1 VAKPKLMI
9 VEDDHIV
16 AMDLQGILQS
26 LGYVVSAVV
35 SRGEEAIEK
44 ADQTRPD
51 LALMDI
57 RLRGDMDGIETAE
70 QFRTRF
76 DIPVVFLTAY
86 ADKTTLERAKL
97 TAPLAYVIKPF
108 DQREL
113 HSAIEVALYRYQME
127 RRLRESE
134 TRFRTL
140 VENIPVGMFR
150 TTSDLFGA
158 FLMANPAFLR
168 MFGFNSQE
176 ELDGQ
181 ATQILADHRQIEI
194 LRDTLL
200 TQGGVNRAEH
210 QLKKRDGTLFWGALT
225 LTAVYDAHGDVQWV
239 DGIVEDITDRKQA
252 EQEIRRR
259 VAQQEALN
267 AIIAAGAAASD
278 LQELLETALNH
289 TLNALDVE
297 AGGIWMPPYAYER
310 ALPPGV
316 YAMMEQTAPAGMF
329 NTISSI
335 VVKDW
340 QQVSDDDPLSKLRP
354 LLEQIGVRASLTV
367 PFVADGQRIGGLGLV
382 LPEPRPWSKEEITL
396 VETVGQ
402 QLGVAAERLRLLEK
416 TRQQAQQVQQI
427 MDTVPEGV
435 LLLDA
440 TGRIILA
447 NPLGTS
453 NLIVLAG
460 AQEGDTLTHL
470 GDRPLEELLTSP
482 PKGLWHEVMANS
494 RVFQILA
501 RPIETAIP
509 SNTARSEPT
518 EGWVLVIRDIT
529 QQREAER
536 RIQQQERLASVGQLA
551 AGIAHDFKN
560 TLGTIILYSQ
570 MAAQA
575 DGLPARDRDQMETI
589 SQQAR
594 HAIRLIEQILDF
606 GRRANLERGPL
617 DLRPFLDEQVK
628 LLQRILPEN
637 IEIKLSY
644 DPGEHTVNADPTRLQ
659 QAITN
664 LAVNARDAMPGGGTL
679 HFGLRRITS
688 QEGTPP
694 PLPEM
699 TAEGTATNE
708 WVQVTVSDTGTGIP
722 PDVLPHVFDPFF
734 TTKPPGEGSGLG
746 LAQVHGILGQHD
758 GYIDVESQLGQGT
771 TFVIYLPV
779 LPADSADSH
788 AASSLKDPLSL
799 PLGNGETILVV
810 EDNSM
815 LKRVLAMSLEDL
827 NYRVLAAGDGSEALE
842 LLEQHD
848 EIALVLSDVVMP
860 KMGGIPL
867 LNAMKKRDLHMA
879 MILLTGH
886 PLEEELDELQA
897 HGTASLPVNWL
908 PKPVQLEQLADAVN
922 RALKARDHP

>member
-1 VAKPKLMI
+1 MAVAKPKLMI
-9 VEDDHIV
+9 VEDDQIV

-26 LGYVVSAVV
+26 LGYAVSAVV

-44 ADQTRPD
+44 AAQTRPD

-70 QFRTRF
+70 RIRARF

-86 ADKTTLERAKL
+86 ADEATLERAKL

-150 TTSDLFGA
+150 TTPDLLGV
-158 FLMANPAFLR
+158 FLMANPAFLH
-168 MFGFNSQE
+168 MFGFDSQE
-176 ELDGQ
+176 ELDGK
-181 ATQILADHRQIEI
+181 TIQILADDRQVEI

-200 TQGGVNRAEH
+200 TQGSVTRVER
-210 QLKKRDGTLFWGALT
+210 QLKKRDGTLFWAALT
-225 LTAVYDAHGDVQWV
+225 LTAVRDAHGDVQWV
-239 DGIVEDITDRKQA
+239 DGVVEDITDRKQA

-278 LQELLETALNH
+278 LQELLETALEH

-297 AGGIWMPPYAYER
+297 MGGIWMPPYAYER
-310 ALPPGV
+310 ALPPDV
-316 YAMMEQTAPAGMF
+316 YAMMEQMAPAGMF
-329 NTISSI
+329 NTISPI

-340 QQVSDDDPLSKLRP
+340 QQVSDDDPLFALRP
-354 LLEQIGVRASLTV
+354 LLEQIGIRASLTV
-367 PFVADGQRIGGLGLV
+367 PFMADGQRIGGLSLA
-382 LPEPRPWSKEEITL
+382 LPEPRPWSKEETAL

-402 QLGVAAERLRLLEK
+402 QLGVAAERLGLLEK

-427 MDTVPEGV
+427 VDTVPEGV

-453 NLIVLAG
+453 NLIVLAS

-470 GDRPLEELLTSP
+470 GDRSLKELLTSP
-482 PKGLWHEVMANS
+482 PKGLWHEVTANG
-494 RVFQILA
+494 RVFQVLA

-509 SNTARSEPT
+509 SNIARSKLT
-518 EGWVLVIRDIT
+518 KGWVLVIRDVT
-529 QQREAER
+529 QQREAEQ
-536 RIQQQERLASVGQLA
+536 RIHQQERLASVGQLA

-560 TLGTIILYSQ
+560 ILGTIILYSQ

-575 DGLPARDRDQMETI
+575 DGLSVRDRDQMETI

-594 HAIRLIEQILDF
+594 HATRLIEQILDF
-606 GRRANLERGPL
+606 GRRADLERGPL
-617 DLRPFLDEQVK
+617 DLRPFLGEQVK

-664 LAVNARDAMPGGGTL
+664 LAVNARDAMPGGGML
-679 HFGLRRITS
+679 HFGLRRITG
-688 QEGTPP
+688 QAGEPP

-699 TAEGTATNE
+699 AVEGTATNE
-708 WVQVTVSDTGTGIP
+708 WVQVTVSDTGAGIP
-722 PDVLPHVFDPFF
+722 PDALPHIFDPFF
-734 TTKPPGEGSGLG
+734 TTKPPEEGSGLG

-758 GYIDVESQLGQGT
+758 GYIDVESQLNQGT
-771 TFVIYLPV
+771 TFVMYLPA
-779 LPADSADSH
+779 LPADPADSP
-788 AASSLKDPLSL
+788 AAALLKESLSL
-799 PLGNGETILVV
+799 PLGHGETILIV

-815 LKRVLAMSLEDL
+815 LKRVLAMTLKDL
-827 NYRVLAAGDGSEALE
+827 NYRVLAAKDGSEALE
-842 LLEQHD
+842 
-848 EIALVLSDVVMP
+848 
-860 KMGGIPL
+860 
-867 LNAMKKRDLHMA
+867 
-879 MILLTGH
+879 
-886 PLEEELDELQA
+886 
-897 HGTASLPVNWL
+897 
-908 PKPVQLEQLADAVN
+908 
-922 RALKARDHP
+922 